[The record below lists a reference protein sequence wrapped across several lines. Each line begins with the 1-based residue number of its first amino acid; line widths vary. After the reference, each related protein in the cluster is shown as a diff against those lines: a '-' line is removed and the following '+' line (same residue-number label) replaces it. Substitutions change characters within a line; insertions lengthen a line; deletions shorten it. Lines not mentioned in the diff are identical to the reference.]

1 MQSQESALRLRPVG
15 RRGRLQTDTSDGG
28 RVSAY
33 LPVANR
39 VAELAAQRM
48 GGEAQ
53 SSVGESLTGAPTTA
67 HFLGG
72 AVIGGDR
79 FTGVID
85 EHHRVFGYRNLL
97 VCDGASVPA
106 NIGVNPSLTIAA
118 LGERAMARIP
128 RKEVQCN
135 ES

>member
-1 MQSQESALRLRPVG
+1 MQSQEGALRLRSVG
-15 RRGRLQTDTSDGG
+15 RRGRLQTETTDGA

-39 VAELAAQRM
+39 VAELAARRM
-48 GGEAQ
+48 GGTAQ
-53 SSVGESLTGAPTTA
+53 SSVSESLTGAPTTA

-72 AVIGGDR
+72 AVIGEDR
-79 FTGVID
+79 STGVVD
-85 EHHRVFGYRNLL
+85 EHHRVFGYQNLL

-118 LGERAMARIP
+118 LAVRAMSLVP
-128 RKEVQCN
+128 RKEA
-135 ES
+135 